1 MPIATAIVFG
11 PSVLGSLLLIAAITG
26 FFRDGRRIAT
36 PVYLAMGSGLLAL
49 GIGLWL
55 ATSVTPRR

>member
-1 MPIATAIVFG
+1 MTISPAIVIG
-11 PSVLGSLLLIAAITG
+11 LSVLGALLLITGITG
-26 FFRDGRRIAT
+26 LIRDGRRIAT